1 MECISLPKA
10 TSLSFWPPQIEEC
23 IGPPWMDGFYIRKV
37 EAVRNNKIWISYLKK
52 STKMKE
58 VIGCGQTEWIK
69 KEFVMELYPA
79 LRIGMKL
86 STRRQIVYELL
97 NQEIVNV
104 FVPFSW

>member
-1 MECISLPKA
+1 MDF
-10 TSLSFWPPQIEEC
+10 TSEKLKLL
-23 IGPPWMDGFYIRKV
+23 GT
-37 EAVRNNKIWISYLKK
+37 KIWISYLKK

-86 STRRQIVYELL
+86 STRRQIVYKLL